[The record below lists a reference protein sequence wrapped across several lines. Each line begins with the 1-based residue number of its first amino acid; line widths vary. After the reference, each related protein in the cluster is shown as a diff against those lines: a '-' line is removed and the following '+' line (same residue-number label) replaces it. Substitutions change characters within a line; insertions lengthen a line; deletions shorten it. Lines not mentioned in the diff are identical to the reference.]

1 MPNADLGNPNFFKT
15 FLGRFE
21 AVLPGGGKTPVML
34 TAMNEVCLMQDLT
47 ADSGGLIMTLPEQCR
62 PKNPVRFACVVEKPA
77 SRSTLVTVSRQVGTV
92 KGSVQ
97 DGHGFA
103 AKRSGWAKASLQTDT
118 VTASRQVST
127 VTASKQTD
135 TMKASKQTD
144 TVTASRQS
152 GTVKASH
159 KTSAKNASRYVRTAE
174 TEGIVGS
181 VDVLE
186 LKSTVKGAS
195 KTGSVKINNPGK
207 SATGMTATQYD
218 GYSTSDVEVPLLGS
232 VDIPVVSAAS
242 KDVSGIVKTPV
253 FEDVEVPV
261 LSDVPVPVLEN
272 VEVPVLSDV
281 DVPVLSDV
289 SVPVLENVNVP
300 VMTEVNV
307 PLLSS
312 VEVPI
317 LRDVDIPVMENVS
330 LDLEAG
336 NTPETVVTVNPDGNV
351 TGIPGAMH
359 RLNGR
364 AFYVIDR
371 YYL

>member
-21 AVLPGGGKTPVML
+21 ATLPDGGKTPVML

-47 ADSGGLIMTLPEQCR
+47 ADSDGLIMTLPEQCR

-77 SRSTLVTVSRQVGTV
+77 SRSTVVTVSRQVGTV

-97 DGHGFA
+97 DGNDFA
-103 AKRSGWAKASLQTDT
+103 AKRSGWAKASL
-118 VTASRQVST
+118 
-127 VTASKQTD
+127 
-135 TMKASKQTD
+135 QTD

-174 TEGIVGS
+174 TDGIVGS

-207 SATGMTATQYD
+207 VSTGMTATQYD

-232 VDIPVVSAAS
+232 VDIPVVSTAS

-261 LSDVPVPVLEN
+261 LSDV
-272 VEVPVLSDV
+272 
-281 DVPVLSDV
+281 
-289 SVPVLENVNVP
+289 SVPVLEDVNVP

-312 VEVPI
+312 IEVPI
-317 LRDVDIPVMENVS
+317 LRDVDIPVLENVS

-351 TGIPGAMH
+351 TGVPGAMH

>member
-21 AVLPGGGKTPVML
+21 ADIPDGGKTPVML

-47 ADSGGLIMTLPEQCR
+47 ADSEGLLMTLPEQCR

-77 SRSTLVTVSRQVGTV
+77 SRSTVVTVSRQVGTV

-97 DGHGFA
+97 DGHSFA
-103 AKRSGWAKASLQTDT
+103 ARRKGWAKASLQINT
-118 VTASRQVST
+118 VTASRQVDT
-127 VTASKQTD
+127 VTASKQITAV
-135 TMKASKQTD
+135 KASKQTD
-144 TVTASRQS
+144 TAIASRQS
-152 GTVKASH
+152 GTVK
-159 KTSAKNASRYVRTAE
+159 
-174 TEGIVGS
+174 
-181 VDVLE
+181 
-186 LKSTVKGAS
+186 GAS
-195 KTGSVKINNPGK
+195 KMGSVKINNPGK
-207 SATGMTATQYD
+207 ASAGMSATQYD
-218 GYSTSDVEVPLLGS
+218 GYSTSDVEVP
-232 VDIPVVSAAS
+232 
-242 KDVSGIVKTPV
+242 
-253 FEDVEVPV
+253 V
-261 LSDVPVPVLEN
+261 LSDVSVPVLEN
-272 VEVPVLSDV
+272 VEVPVLSEV
-281 DVPVLSDV
+281 DVPVLEDV
-289 SVPVLENVNVP
+289 NVPVLEDVAVP

-312 VEVPI
+312 IEVPI
-317 LRDVDIPVMENVS
+317 LRDVDIPVLENVS

>member
-21 AVLPGGGKTPVML
+21 ADLPDGGKTPVML

-47 ADSGGLIMTLPEQCR
+47 ADSEGLLMTLPGQCR

-77 SRSTLVTVSRQVGTV
+77 SRSSVVTVSRQVGTV

-97 DGHGFA
+97 DGNSYA
-103 AKRSGWAKASLQTDT
+103 ARRSGWAKASLQTDT
-118 VTASRQVST
+118 VV
-127 VTASKQTD
+127 
-135 TMKASKQTD
+135 
-144 TVTASRQS
+144 
-152 GTVKASH
+152 
-159 KTSAKNASRYVRTAE
+159 ASRYVRTAE
-174 TEGIVGS
+174 TDGIVGS

-207 SATGMTATQYD
+207 ASAGMSATQYD

-232 VDIPVVSAAS
+232 VDIPVVSTAS
-242 KDVSGIVKTPV
+242 KDVSGIVRT
-253 FEDVEVPV
+253 
-261 LSDVPVPVLEN
+261 PVLE
-272 VEVPVLSDV
+272 D
-281 DVPVLSDV
+281 
-289 SVPVLENVNVP
+289 VNVP

-307 PLLSS
+307 PILSS
-312 VEVPI
+312 IEVPI
-317 LRDVDIPVMENVS
+317 LRDVDIPVLENVS
-330 LDLEAG
+330 LDLEVG

>member
-21 AVLPGGGKTPVML
+21 ATLPDGGKTPVML

-47 ADSGGLIMTLPEQCR
+47 ADSDGLIMTLPEQCR

-97 DGHGFA
+97 DGNDFA
-103 AKRSGWAKASLQTDT
+103 AKRSGWAKASL
-118 VTASRQVST
+118 
-127 VTASKQTD
+127 
-135 TMKASKQTD
+135 QTD

-174 TEGIVGS
+174 TDGIVGS

-207 SATGMTATQYD
+207 ASTGMTATQYD

-232 VDIPVVSAAS
+232 VDIPVVSTAS

-253 FEDVEVPV
+253 FE
-261 LSDVPVPVLEN
+261 N
-272 VEVPVLSDV
+272 VEVPVLA
-281 DVPVLSDV
+281 DV
-289 SVPVLENVNVP
+289 SVPVLEDVNVP